1 MFLLHILP
9 LKLNALIFCKLLK
22 NLISLPAHLLLKGAT
37 SIECEDA
44 TSLGPPCTIMSQDS
58 DAFEIPSDEPSQGQ
72 TDTSGDISFLAF
84 EPSIIKGRTGER
96 LWHAQ
101 ATPECVPLCKSQLK
115 VNHRHSWL
123 IYRMKLQPLNSPL
136 RPRRIPILGVNIWRR
151 LIHRRDSHLS
161 LASIARPYIVIR
173 TILYIKTLAR

>member
-72 TDTSGDISFLAF
+72 TDTSGDISFWLLSHPLSKEERENVFATLRQHRNVS
-84 EPSIIKGRTGER
+84 PSAK
-96 LWHAQ
+96 A
-101 ATPECVPLCKSQLK
+101 
-115 VNHRHSWL
+115 N
-123 IYRMKLQPLNSPL
+123 
-136 RPRRIPILGVNIWRR
+136 
-151 LIHRRDSHLS
+151 
-161 LASIARPYIVIR
+161 
-173 TILYIKTLAR
+173 